1 MTRLA
6 PPFLRP
12 LLSACVLSL
21 SVLSGCDKAPDPV
34 PDAGTSVPTE
44 DSGTDAGSL
53 PDWDGTYTELEER
66 GDWLDRGRFAPC
78 TFDSQS
84 APASLSCE
92 DLARFDVSQCDPDA
106 LASVGASGVYLADLR
121 AETRL
126 SDGGTR
132 ISGLSAGF
140 KLEVDGGGTLNN
152 SPFRVRNTDGGAF
165 FLSTERTF
173 LNVTTV
179 TALVGCK
186 VPSPGLVTGC
196 YARCRDGRF
205 SQTGTFEAHRMT
217 WPAGEAESS
226 GGMRLVSE
234 APVPLGESVD
244 VYVAREHAYVVS
256 LPKFGR
262 LGGLTVFDVKDRAH
276 TVLKTTISLPGDNS
290 WNGVWAKGD
299 ALYVASAATGVVLFD
314 ITDPASPR
322 FVRSLPGGGDFGAHT
337 VLVDGDR
344 LYAMS
349 GGQMLLVFDVSR
361 PLEPVLRQSILPP
374 PDGDLS
380 SPHDAFAYG
389 GRLYVSNS
397 YGGYAVLDVTDL
409 DNVRTLG
416 TYVHGAY
423 AHHSAVGTFAG
434 CTIAFEGTE
443 FNASHVRVLD
453 VSSPERIVK
462 IGEFRMRPVT
472 SVHNMLLV
480 GKRLYVA
487 WYMDGVRVLDVS
499 NPTRPRQ
506 VAHFNTFQESHP
518 EASDIIFQGTY
529 GIRVPGDGYVYTAN
543 VPRGLVIL
551 NEP

>member
-1 MTRLA
+1 
-6 PPFLRP
+6 
-12 LLSACVLSL
+12 
-21 SVLSGCDKAPDPV
+21 
-34 PDAGTSVPTE
+34 VPTE
-44 DSGTDAGSL
+44 DSGTDAGPSDSGTDAGTDAGPL
-53 PDWDGTYTELEER
+53 PDWDGTYTELQEK
-66 GDWLDRGRFAPC
+66 GDWLDRGRHAPC
-78 TFDSQS
+78 TFDSQGTPTS
-84 APASLSCE
+84 VSCE

-106 LASVGASGVYLADLR
+106 LANVGPFGVYQAELR

-132 ISGLSAGF
+132 VSGLSAGF
-140 KLEVDGGGTLNN
+140 KLEADGGGTINS
-152 SPFRVRNTDGGAF
+152 SPFRVRNTDGGSF
-165 FLSTERTF
+165 FLSSDRTF
-173 LNVTTV
+173 QNITTR
-179 TALVGCK
+179 TALMGCK
-186 VPSPGLVTGC
+186 VPSPGIITGC

-217 WPAGEAESS
+217 WPASEGESS

-234 APVPLGESVD
+234 APVPLGEAVD
-244 VYVAREHAYVVS
+244 IYVAKEHAYVVS

-262 LGGLTVFDVKDRAH
+262 LGGLTVFDVRDRAH
-276 TVLKTTISLPGDNS
+276 PVLKTTLSLPGDNS

-314 ITDPASPR
+314 ITQPASPQ
-322 FVRSLPGGGDFGAHT
+322 FVRSLPGGSDFGAHT
-337 VLVDGDR
+337 VLVDADR

-349 GGQMLLVFDVSR
+349 GGDMLLVFDVSQ
-361 PLEPVLRQSILPP
+361 PLSPVLRQRISPP
-374 PDGDLS
+374 PDGITGA
-380 SPHDAFAYG
+380 HDAFAYG

-397 YGGYAVLDVTDL
+397 YDGYWVLDVTDL

-416 TYVHGAY
+416 TYVHGGY

-434 CTIAFEGTE
+434 HTLAFEGAE
-443 FNASHVRVLD
+443 FTASHVRVLD
-453 VSSPERIVK
+453 VTHPERIVK

-487 WYMDGVRVLDVS
+487 WYMEGVRVLDVS

-506 VAHFNTFQESHP
+506 VAHFHTFQEDHP
-518 EASDIIFQGTY
+518 DATDIIFQGTY

>member
-1 MTRLA
+1 MRL
-6 PPFLRP
+6 PPPSLRL

-21 SVLSGCDKAPDPV
+21 SVLSGCEKEPDPV
-34 PDAGTSVPTE
+34 PDAGP
-44 DSGTDAGSL
+44 L
-53 PDWDGTYTELEER
+53 PEWDGTYTELEEK
-66 GDWLDRGRFAPC
+66 GDWVDRGRFAPC
-78 TFDSQS
+78 TFDSRS

-92 DLARFDVSQCDPDA
+92 DLARFDVSQCDPAA
-106 LASVGASGVYLADLR
+106 LASVGDFGIYQTEVR
-121 AETRL
+121 AETPL

-132 ISGLSAGF
+132 ISALTAGF
-140 KLEVDGGGTLNN
+140 KLEADGGGTLSNT
-152 SPFRVRNTDGGAF
+152 PFRVRNTDGGTF
-165 FLSTERTF
+165 FLSTERT
-173 LNVTTV
+173 LANVATL
-179 TALVGCK
+179 TALMGCK
-186 VPSPGLVTGC
+186 VPSPGIITGC
-196 YARCRDGRF
+196 YARCRGGRF
-205 SQTGTFEAHRMT
+205 FQSGTFEAHRMT

-234 APVPLGESVD
+234 APVPLGDAVD
-244 VYVAREHAYVVS
+244 IYVAREHAYVVS
-256 LPKFGR
+256 MPEAGR

-276 TVLKTTISLPGDNS
+276 PVLKATISLPGDNS

-322 FVRSLPGGGDFGAHT
+322 FVRSLPSTSGFGAHT

-349 GGQMLLVFDVSR
+349 GAEMLLVYDVSR
-361 PLEPVLRQSILPP
+361 PLEPVLRQSISPP
-374 PDGDLS
+374 PDSPLS
-380 SPHDAFAYG
+380 APHDAFAYD

-397 YGGYAVLDVTDL
+397 HGGYAVLDVADL

-416 TYVHGAY
+416 TYVHGGY

-434 CTIAFEGTE
+434 RTIAFEGTE
-443 FNASHVRVLD
+443 VNFSHVRVLD
-453 VSSPERIVK
+453 VSNPERIVK

-506 VAHFNTFQESHP
+506 VAHFNTFQENHP
-518 EASDIIFQGTY
+518 AATDIMLQGTY

-543 VPRGLVIL
+543 TPRGLIIL